1 MNQNFNCMLVLDV
14 PELLETAIVDWLLDQ
29 QLDHVFTHYPVQVCG
44 HEQSGMTAL
53 EKVNG
58 RKQEIRFEVL
68 IHQGNIDSHIQQL
81 VKNFQGAVVRY
92 RVVDVLQNGQT

>member
-1 MNQNFNCMLVLDV
+1 MLVLDV

-68 IHQGNIDSHIQQL
+68 IHQENIDSHIQQL
-81 VKNFQGAVVRY
+81 VKDFQGAAVRY